1 MRIPCK
7 FNVQVAGLGYL
18 EETGNADIKE
28 NTKLELPV
36 WLAGILSGIPI
47 MSEEGEEVRLLDLLP
62 PDAFNKKIINS
73 IKSNS
78 VNLSL
83 RSVLPNF
90 YSLAE
95 RWCFWFEDAAFVE
108 IIQQMLK
115 DRSVVMNDYSF
126 NLNSTNSS
134 NNDEISRF
142 VHSLDNLEKEI
153 FMVCVASHKDAK
165 QWLNS

>member
-1 MRIPCK
+1 
-7 FNVQVAGLGYL
+7 
-18 EETGNADIKE
+18 
-28 NTKLELPV
+28 
-36 WLAGILSGIPI
+36 

-134 NNDEISRF
+134 NNDEI
-142 VHSLDNLEKEI
+142 
-153 FMVCVASHKDAK
+153 
-165 QWLNS
+165 